1 VTRKTI
7 LQLLCFVVAICA
19 ISAWS
24 ILFLGKAEGEAAV
37 RPANAIVLAVV
48 MLTRGGWV
56 RRGAVLAWAFG
67 ALLVTNLLVGRD
79 PVLSVGF
86 ALSNTIEV
94 GVAAWLLRSV
104 ELPMI
109 GIRALGA
116 FFLGAAVLAPAVGML
131 FRQAT
136 LSAAGLGPAGA
147 GPIFQWWLAH
157 ALGMA
162 VWAPFLL
169 SFDTTVPIR
178 IEPKPFLRGLVAQS
192 LVGLVTLLMF
202 SQNQF
207 PGAYFVFP
215 FVMLAVFASP
225 NFGGVIAIAQIS
237 FIALTA
243 TALGY
248 GPAIMA
254 AHRGVP
260 LSSGVLVQA
269 FLVVLVATVHPVAAV
284 LKRLNAYAEE
294 LDQRRRAA
302 ETQSRRKSHILA
314 HVSHEIRTPLSGV
327 VTLTELMKSGAMGE
341 LSPRQRDMLGR
352 IAESGAEI
360 ETLARDLLD
369 TAAIQ
374 SGKAAVKLETV
385 DVATAIEEAIRA
397 ASFRTRD
404 HKATVWAGDEGPA
417 DLAVAA
423 DPQRLRQILVNLIVN
438 AAKYGGRPP
447 VIRVEAVEDGPN
459 AVRFLVSDNGR
470 GVPDARRAELF
481 GSFNRLGA
489 EEGEIEGTGVGLAMS
504 REFAQLQGG
513 ELGLD
518 EANSALGGACFW
530 VRLPR
535 QVVAQAA

>member
-1 VTRKTI
+1 MTRKTI
-7 LQLLCFVVAICA
+7 LQLFGFAVAICA

-24 ILFLGKAEGEAAV
+24 ILFLNKSDGEASI

-48 MLTRGGWV
+48 MLTRGGWT
-56 RRGAVLAWAFG
+56 RRGVVLACAFG
-67 ALLVTNLLVGRD
+67 ALLAANLLVGRD

-86 ALSNTIEV
+86 ALSNAIEV

-104 ELPMI
+104 EMPMV
-109 GIRALGA
+109 GIRAFGA
-116 FFLGAAVLAPAVGML
+116 FLLGAAVLAPAVGTL

-136 LSAAGLGPAGA
+136 LSAAGLGPVGV
-147 GPIFQWWLAH
+147 GPAVQWWLAH

-178 IEPKPFLRGLVAQS
+178 IEPKPLLRGLAAQV

-202 SQNQF
+202 SQNQI

-215 FVMLAVFASP
+215 FVMLAVFANP

-243 TALGY
+243 TALGH

-254 AHRGVP
+254 AQRGVP
-260 LSSGVLVQA
+260 LSPGILVQA
-269 FLVVLVATVHPVAAV
+269 FLAVLVLTVHPVAAV
-284 LKRLNAYAEE
+284 LKRLNAYAQE
-294 LDQRRRAA
+294 LDHRRRAA
-302 ETQSRRKSHILA
+302 ETQSRRKTHILA

-327 VTLTELMKSGAMGE
+327 VSLAELMKSGAIGD
-341 LSPRQRDMLGR
+341 LSPRQQDMLGR
-352 IAESGAEI
+352 IAESGAVI
-360 ETLARDLLD
+360 EALSRDLMD

-374 SGKAAVKLETV
+374 SGKAAVRLESV
-385 DVATAIEEAIRA
+385 AAATAIEEAIRA

-404 HKATVWAGDEGPA
+404 HKAAVWAGDEGPA

-447 VIRVEAVEDGPN
+447 VIRVEAVEDGPG
-459 AVRFLVSDNGR
+459 AVRFLVSDNGP
-470 GVPDARRAELF
+470 GVPQARRAELF
-481 GSFNRLGA
+481 GSFSRLGA
-489 EEGEIEGTGVGLAMS
+489 EDGEIEGTGVGLALS
-504 REFAQLQGG
+504 RELAQLQGG
-513 ELGLD
+513 ELGLE
-518 EANSALGGACFW
+518 EANSPLGGACFW

-535 QVVAQAA
+535 PAVAQAA